1 MYCNLSRRVI
11 TKERESIKRLL
22 KIESKLSMYNS
33 KQKNEDIQ
41 NRTFE
46 ILEEHRM
53 SIGMNSGPEQKNLNP
68 NRQVTAG
75 KITIDSK

>member
-1 MYCNLSRRVI
+1 
-11 TKERESIKRLL
+11 
-22 KIESKLSMYNS
+22 MYNS